1 MRSRRDSE
9 TGQAAVLL
17 ALAFVGLL
25 AFTALA
31 IDGGNAYLTRRNAQ
45 NAADSAALGGT
56 RAIQR
61 LLYPMPGDLPV
72 ASPDTYLRVLIN
84 DAAQRNGVAD
94 TNDDPQDD
102 INTYVEAYYVNASGD
117 RVSDL
122 QVGMQ
127 GYPHSIP
134 EGTRGVE
141 AMVDIPFDSF
151 IAGIIGRPTMQASA
165 SAGSIFNLSHTSV
178 GGAIWANALNCDPN
192 TLKLTG
198 EQQIVN
204 GTVHSNG
211 NLHIAGNT
219 SKPSYFTG
227 TLEYAP
233 DSESFLNVVGANI
246 FDPPDNAPVP
256 TTPEDKADLFDI
268 EDFAEYGVEAA
279 EARARGEYHYLGQGM
294 IVNKTLENAGL
305 LQDGVLAPGLY
316 FTNGSF
322 SLSESLTA
330 VDVTLVAR
338 GDIKFSGS
346 NHHFVHYEPQLLFFA
361 NGDGEPKCNHKAIQ
375 TSSSMNTWYGF
386 IYAPN
391 GGVVMSHADNS
402 ALYGIIFAHTIDISG
417 SDFQFNYDV
426 AVDPLRPPTIV
437 LVW

>member
-1 MRSRRDSE
+1 MRPRRNSE

-61 LLYPMPGDLPV
+61 LLHPMPGDPPV
-72 ASPDTYLRVLIN
+72 ASPDTYVRVLVN

-94 TNDDPQDD
+94 TNGDPQDE
-102 INTYVEAYYVNASGD
+102 INAYVEAYYINASGD

-127 GYPHSIP
+127 DIGKIP
-134 EGTRGVE
+134 DGARGVE
-141 AMVDIPFDSF
+141 ATVDIPFDSF

-178 GGAIWANALNCDPN
+178 GAAIWANALNCDPN

-211 NLHIAGNT
+211 DLHIAGNT
-219 SKPSYFTG
+219 EKPSVFTG

-233 DSESFLNVVGANI
+233 DSEFSNNIVGAKIN
-246 FDPPDNAPVP
+246 DPPDNAPVP
-256 TTPEDKADLFDI
+256 TPPEDKADLFDI
-268 EDFAEYGVEAA
+268 EDFAPDGVEAA
-279 EARARGEYHYLGQGM
+279 EARARGEYHYLGQGT
-294 IVNKTLENAGL
+294 IGNKTLENAGL
-305 LQDGVLAPGLY
+305 LSEDGVLAPGLY
-316 FTNGSF
+316 FTHGDF
-322 SLSESLTA
+322 SLSGSITA

-338 GDIKFSGS
+338 GDIRFSGS

-361 NGDGEPKCNHKAIQ
+361 NGPGAPACNHIAIH

-391 GGVVMSHADNS
+391 GGVQMAHADNS
-402 ALYGIIFAHTIDISG
+402 ALYGIIFAHTVDITG
-417 SDFQFNYDV
+417 SNFQFNYDV
-426 AVDPLRPPTIV
+426 TVDPLKPPTIV

>member
-9 TGQAAVLL
+9 LGQAAVLL

-61 LLYPMPGDLPV
+61 LLYPMPGDPPV
-72 ASPDTYLRVLIN
+72 ESPDTYLRVLIN

-94 TNDDPQDD
+94 TNGNPQDD
-102 INTYVEAYYVNASGD
+102 INGHVQAYYVNASGD
-117 RVSDL
+117 RVSEV
-122 QVGMQ
+122 QIGMQ
-127 GYPHSIP
+127 ESGTIP

-141 AMVDIPFDSF
+141 ALVDIPFDSF

-165 SAGSIFNLSHTSV
+165 SAGSIFNLSQTSV

-198 EQQIVN
+198 EQQIVE

-211 NLHIAGNT
+211 DLHILGNDN
-219 SKPSYFTG
+219 KPSVFTG
-227 TLEYAP
+227 TLEHAP
-233 DSESFLNVVGANI
+233 TSEAHVNGAEI

-256 TTPEDKADLFDI
+256 TIPEDKADLFDI
-268 EDFAEYGVEAA
+268 EDFAQYGVEAA
-279 EARARGEYHYLGQGM
+279 EARARGEYHYMGYGT
-294 IVNKTLENAGL
+294 IKNSTLANAGL
-305 LQDGVLAPGLY
+305 LVDEVLAPGLY
-316 FTNGSF
+316 FAEDDF
-322 SLSESLTA
+322 SLSGSLTA

-361 NGDGEPKCNHKAIQ
+361 NGPGEPACNHDAIF

-391 GGVVMSHADNS
+391 GGVTMSHADNS

-417 SDFQFNYDV
+417 SDFDFNYDV
-426 AVDPLRPPTIV
+426 TVDPLKPPTIV

>member
-1 MRSRRDSE
+1 MRLRRDSE
-9 TGQAAVLL
+9 GGQAAVLL

-72 ASPDTYLRVLIN
+72 ESPDTYLRILIN

-94 TNDDPQDD
+94 TNGNPQDD
-102 INTYVEAYYVNASGD
+102 VNAYVEAYYINAGGD

-134 EGTRGVE
+134 EGARGVE
-141 AMVDIPFDSF
+141 ATVDIPFDSF

-178 GGAIWANALNCDPN
+178 GAAIWANALDCDPN

-198 EQQIVN
+198 SAQIVN
-204 GTVHSNG
+204 GSAHSNG
-211 NLHIAGNT
+211 DLQIEGNE
-219 SKPSYFTG
+219 SEPSVFTG
-227 TLEYAP
+227 TLEYVTDP
-233 DSESFLNVVGANI
+233 HVGGAI
-246 FDPPDNAPVP
+246 IVDPPDNEP
-256 TTPEDKADLFDI
+256 TETLPEDKSNLFDI
-268 EDFAEYGVEAA
+268 EDFAPGGEEALEAA
-279 EARARGEYHYLGQGM
+279 ARGEYHYMGAGT
-294 IVNKTLENAGL
+294 IKNATLEHDGL
-305 LQDGVLAPGLY
+305 LVDGLLEPGLY
-316 FTNGSF
+316 FAENDFALSGSI
-322 SLSESLTA
+322 TA

-338 GDIKFSGS
+338 GDISFSGS

-361 NGDGEPKCNHKAIQ
+361 NGPGAPSCNHNAIK

-391 GGVVMSHADNS
+391 GAVQMSHADNS
-402 ALYGIIFAHTIDISG
+402 ALYGIILAHTIDISG

-426 AVDPLRPPTIV
+426 TVDPLRPPAIV